1 LALALHHSKIAEDK
15 ALREEAEE
23 KEALNVLFNNKFDLT
38 KLREFIELSTTQEPR
53 SPFRRV
59 PIEAFKQILY
69 YSDSPS
75 LVSCSASCSKCRDSI
90 VADPSLFRR
99 FEMKGKRE
107 DPQKGIRL
115 FGQENGN
122 SIQRMDLSVT
132 DEPDPQTLLRLRD
145 AILRSK
151 ETLETFSISHHGVL
165 SGLIADAA
173 AECPDLLLLSSTR
186 AGREDEILI
195 PEANDIHLEF
205 PASWSASLHTLIWAD
220 GASNLVFNQPLLAN
234 LGKAKDIRIGSQ
246 EISCRFLVKLLATTP
261 SLVNVVMPHA
271 KNWTHH

>member
-1 LALALHHSKIAEDK
+1 
-15 ALREEAEE
+15 
-23 KEALNVLFNNKFDLT
+23 
-38 KLREFIELSTTQEPR
+38 
-53 SPFRRV
+53 
-59 PIEAFKQILY
+59 
-69 YSDSPS
+69 
-75 LVSCSASCSKCRDSI
+75 
-90 VADPSLFRR
+90 
-99 FEMKGKRE
+99 
-107 DPQKGIRL
+107 
-115 FGQENGN
+115 
-122 SIQRMDLSVT
+122 MDLSVT

-220 GASNLVFNQPLLAN
+220 GASDLVFNQPLLAN